1 MLVARREQ
9 RLRAISEKARYLGAN
24 SAIVIAADVV
34 KEDDCRRFVN
44 ETVNF
49 YGRGKSHS
57 SLSFLFFCY
66 SLRFGL
72 AINSRNH

>member
-34 KEDDCRRFVN
+34 KEDDCRRFIN

-57 SLSFLFFCY
+57 SLSFLFFITVY
-66 SLRFGL
+66 DLV
-72 AINSRNH
+72 